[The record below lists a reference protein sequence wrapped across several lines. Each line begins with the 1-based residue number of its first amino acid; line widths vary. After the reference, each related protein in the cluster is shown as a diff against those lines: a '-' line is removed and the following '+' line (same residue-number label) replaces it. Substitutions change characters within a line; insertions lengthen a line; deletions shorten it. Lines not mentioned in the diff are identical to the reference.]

1 MFAIIVTYFTSEDL
15 LLLKILSLKNA
26 MSFRK
31 TVVIIKVTV
40 VSIAIIIIIRIMVRG
55 IIVDRKII
63 TIIFVRDIRKIIST
77 FMKKIIIINTFV
89 PRDREANKL
98 IFINVVITSIIINN
112 VIITGI
118 RYSAFIVVARLIDE
132 NFKDILTIFF
142 VLGTLYVLWAYQ
154 CKLDMQFLVQSSH
167 VFVRILFWDKI
178 ALTTAGNSGSNKTKL
193 LKKFVAEILF
203 VVLISFVGG
212 LKQRKYC

>member
-1 MFAIIVTYFTSEDL
+1 MFAIIVTYFTLEDL

-31 TVVIIKVTV
+31 IVVIIKVTI
-40 VSIAIIIIIRIMVRG
+40 VSIAIIIIIRVMVRG

-63 TIIFVRDIRKIIST
+63 SIIFVRDIRKIMST

-89 PRDREANKL
+89 PRDREANTL
-98 IFINVVITSIIINN
+98 IFINVIITSIIINN

-118 RYSAFIVVARLIDE
+118 RYSAFIVVATLIDE

-142 VLGTLYVLWAYQ
+142 VLGTLYVL
-154 CKLDMQFLVQSSH
+154 
-167 VFVRILFWDKI
+167 
-178 ALTTAGNSGSNKTKL
+178 
-193 LKKFVAEILF
+193 
-203 VVLISFVGG
+203 
-212 LKQRKYC
+212 